1 MTNTTTRKVLR
12 NTLKPLVVA
21 VAMASAMPAHA
32 VRFDLGEVQG
42 QFDSQMSIGA
52 SWGTSNIDDD
62 LVAANN
68 GGNANALNSDDNR
81 LNFDKGET
89 FSKIFKGIHDLSL
102 QYGDTGVFLRGKYWY
117 DFELKDEH
125 RNLYDISDD
134 NRKVGAQSSGVQLL
148 DAFVYH
154 SFSIGDKPG
163 SIRAGKQVV
172 SWGESTFIQNGINS
186 INPIDVAAFRRPG
199 AEVKEGLIPVNML
212 YLSQSLTDNLGIEM
226 FYQLEW
232 DQTVLDNCGTFF
244 SFTDT
249 VADGCN
255 YVGVGGSQNGK
266 DGSPIFAYVPRAADR
281 DARDDGQFGVSL
293 RYFAENLNQTEF
305 GFYAMNYHSRNPIY
319 STSTNGVAYPAAVP
333 VSQLPGVNAGGSY
346 FIEYPEDI
354 DLYGISINTTLPT
367 GTSLGAEYSFRPNLP
382 IQWNTFE
389 LIYGGLQ
396 QRGPDGQV
404 VSKLEQRQR
413 EKDPNFN
420 YAGKA
425 VDGYD
430 RYNVSQAQATFIHFI
445 DRVMGAARFII
456 VGEVGA
462 TYIHDLPSTSE
473 ARYGRSGIYGVGPVP
488 LEGDNF
494 TGDYCSQGTD
504 SDPRLNINPSNC
516 GGGGFTTSFSWG
528 YRTLFVWDYPDAV
541 AGVNLRPRLFFSH
554 DVKGYAPDPGGNFQ
568 EGNKSLGLAVEATY
582 QNAYKANLSYT
593 NYFGGDYNVIN
604 DRDFVSASVSYSF

>member
-255 YVGVGGSQNGK
+255 YVGVGGRTARMVVLFLPMCRAPQIVTRAMTAS
-266 DGSPIFAYVPRAADR
+266 SACHFA
-281 DARDDGQFGVSL
+281 
-293 RYFAENLNQTEF
+293 
-305 GFYAMNYHSRNPIY
+305 
-319 STSTNGVAYPAAVP
+319 
-333 VSQLPGVNAGGSY
+333 
-346 FIEYPEDI
+346 
-354 DLYGISINTTLPT
+354 TLP
-367 GTSLGAEYSFRPNLP
+367 R
-382 IQWNTFE
+382 I
-389 LIYGGLQ
+389 
-396 QRGPDGQV
+396 
-404 VSKLEQRQR
+404 
-413 EKDPNFN
+413 
-420 YAGKA
+420 
-425 VDGYD
+425 
-430 RYNVSQAQATFIHFI
+430 
-445 DRVMGAARFII
+445 
-456 VGEVGA
+456 
-462 TYIHDLPSTSE
+462 
-473 ARYGRSGIYGVGPVP
+473 
-488 LEGDNF
+488 
-494 TGDYCSQGTD
+494 
-504 SDPRLNINPSNC
+504 
-516 GGGGFTTSFSWG
+516 
-528 YRTLFVWDYPDAV
+528 
-541 AGVNLRPRLFFSH
+541 
-554 DVKGYAPDPGGNFQ
+554 
-568 EGNKSLGLAVEATY
+568 
-582 QNAYKANLSYT
+582 
-593 NYFGGDYNVIN
+593 
-604 DRDFVSASVSYSF
+604 